1 MAMCRLADRTALL
14 TFLFNPGE
22 PVTTGAA
29 A

>member
-1 MAMCRLADRTALL
+1 MCRLADRTALL